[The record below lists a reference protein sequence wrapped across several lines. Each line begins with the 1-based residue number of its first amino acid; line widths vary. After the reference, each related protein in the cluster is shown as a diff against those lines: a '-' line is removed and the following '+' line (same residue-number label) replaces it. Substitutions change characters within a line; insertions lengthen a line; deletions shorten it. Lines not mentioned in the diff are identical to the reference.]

1 MIEYMTKGNCYLCGA
16 EISKQAFRKHLETRH
31 GSAADGQEC
40 ILLKVESVDQKVYWL
55 YLDMPASAA
64 LKALDRFLRNIWL
77 ECCGHESAFFTGK
90 YTQVSKSTKIGE
102 LRQGSTLRYEYDFG
116 STTELR
122 ITVSGVDTR
131 PKQRSLVRLLGRNTP
146 PHIPCGRCGKDADWV
161 CCECEW
167 KEEYPYFCEDCM
179 DRHPHDTVLP
189 VVNSPRMG
197 VCGYCGEDDVYTFDL
212 SRFSK

>member
-122 ITVSGVDTR
+122 ITVSGW
-131 PKQRSLVRLLGRNTP
+131 TP
-146 PHIPCGRCGKDADWV
+146 PEAEESGAASGPEHAAAYPLRKMRKGRGLGLLRVRMEGGIPVFLRGLHGQA
-161 CCECEW
+161 
-167 KEEYPYFCEDCM
+167 
-179 DRHPHDTVLP
+179 
-189 VVNSPRMG
+189 SPRHG
-197 VCGYCGEDDVYTFDL
+197 ASGGELPAHGRVRIL
-212 SRFSK
+212 RGGRRIHL